1 MKRMLKIFLYG
12 FVVCSVVAGAFCYRI
27 HRLQEGIAGRI
38 LRFHVIANSDSRG
51 DQELKLK
58 VRDRI
63 GEFLGGELDGVM
75 DLEECEDVVTGYLG
89 EIEKCAKDVI
99 SEEGFDYGVRAMV
112 QDSEFPEKTYGS
124 FTFPGGVYR
133 ALRVVI
139 GDGDG
144 KKWWCVMYPNLCFA
158 NSVYEVVDEESD
170 EKLRAAL
177 TKEDYEEMLAEGKLR
192 VGFKYLGLF
201 R

>member
-1 MKRMLKIFLYG
+1 M
-12 FVVCSVVAGAFCYRI
+12 
-27 HRLQEGIAGRI
+27 
-38 LRFHVIANSDSRG
+38 
-51 DQELKLK
+51 
-58 VRDRI
+58 
-63 GEFLGGELDGVM
+63 
-75 DLEECEDVVTGYLG
+75 G

-144 KKWWCVMYPNLCFA
+144 KNWWCVMYPNLCFA